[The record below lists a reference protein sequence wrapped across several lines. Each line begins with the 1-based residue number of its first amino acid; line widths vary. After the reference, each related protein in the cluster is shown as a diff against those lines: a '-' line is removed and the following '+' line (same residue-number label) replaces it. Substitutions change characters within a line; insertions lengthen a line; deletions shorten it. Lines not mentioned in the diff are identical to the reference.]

1 MSQRIIHKFGGSCLA
16 TSDDIEALVER
27 VRESGEA
34 TVVVVS
40 AFNGVTD
47 RILEQVDHG
56 SLPMVPAFV
65 ASIEI
70 EHLERVP
77 EIQQS
82 PWAIR
87 FADVL
92 HHLAECLTTHLT
104 EPDEALRDESLA
116 CGEKLSSIAIA
127 ASLDARGIPA
137 QPAWSE
143 EIGIHLND
151 SGESA
156 GIDIERTR
164 ESLNIPMGA
173 TPVITGWY
181 GTHDGRIALMGR
193 GGSDLSAT
201 SLAAILDAEGVT
213 IWRDVEGILALAPR
227 WSLPSRNLPYLS
239 YTQVSELALFS
250 EPMLHPSAVD
260 PLRSA
265 GIPLRLRPLHDPTAR
280 GSIIGP
286 EVSTADVDVRAVG
299 CVASL
304 TPITWRLSSALSLAH
319 PVIDATSVLERA
331 RIRIWSLG
339 ATPGMVRLLVSSRS
353 AQRANRLLNELPG
366 LPTPGVEEP
375 VSLLCFVGEGIG
387 SDEQVRIDLK
397 SAASK
402 SGIILS
408 IHADAPREHAIHA
421 TVPFNQTESAL
432 IGFAEALNLLVP

>member
-1 MSQRIIHKFGGSCLA
+1 LSQPTIHKFGGSCLA
-16 TSDDIEALVER
+16 TSDDIEAVVER
-27 VRESGEA
+27 IRKAGEA

-47 RILEQVDHG
+47 RILEQADHG
-56 SLPMVPAFV
+56 SLNRVPAFV

-70 EHLERVP
+70 EHLEKVP

-87 FADVL
+87 FADTL
-92 HHLAECLTTHLT
+92 HHLAECLSKHLT
-104 EPDEALRDESLA
+104 ETDESLRVESLA

-127 ASLDARGIPA
+127 AALDARGIPA

-143 EIGIHLND
+143 EVGIYLND

-156 GIDIERTR
+156 GFDIQKTKERL
-164 ESLNIPMGA
+164 SIPMGA

-181 GTHDGRIALMGR
+181 GTHDGRLGLMGR

-201 SLAAILDAEGVT
+201 SLAAILDAEEVT
-213 IWRDVEGILALAPR
+213 IWRDVPGILTLAPR

-239 YTQVSELALFS
+239 YTEVSELALFS

-265 GIPLRLRPLHDPTAR
+265 GIPLRLRPLHDPSAE

-286 EVSTADVDVRAVG
+286 EVSTTEVAVRAVG
-299 CVASL
+299 CVSSL
-304 TPITWRLSSALSLAH
+304 TPITWRLSSVLSLAH

-339 ATPGMVRLLVSSRS
+339 ATPGMVRLLVHSRS
-353 AQRANRLLNELPG
+353 AHRANRLLNERPG
-366 LPTPGVEEP
+366 LPTAEVGEP

-387 SDEQVRIDLK
+387 RDQRVNTELN
-397 SAASK
+397 SAATT
-402 SGIILS
+402 SGISLRILS
-408 IHADAPREHAIHA
+408 DVPREHAIHA
-421 TVPFNQTESAL
+421 TVPFHQTELAL
-432 IGFAEALNLLVP
+432 VEFAEALNLLTP